1 MVPAANT
8 TLGGAAGASQRPSP
22 TAPPNLP
29 CASQTVIRVNV
40 HYVLRSTC
48 RPTLVIRVTLTVSNS
63 CNSSSSTKY
72 IDTNYTSVQRG
83 GAAPSRYAVFPNPTT
98 EQFTVRT
105 DAPLSA
111 APLVRDAHGRAMPLD
126 QLAERREAGVWY
138 TTFRLRQS
146 RPGLYVVEMG
156 SGAARIITH
165 LAIQ

>member
-1 MVPAANT
+1 M
-8 TLGGAAGASQRPSP
+8 
-22 TAPPNLP
+22 
-29 CASQTVIRVNV
+29 
-40 HYVLRSTC
+40 
-48 RPTLVIRVTLTVSNS
+48 SNS

-72 IDTNYTSVQRG
+72 IDTNYTSVQRS

-146 RPGLYVVEMG
+146 RSGLYVVEMG